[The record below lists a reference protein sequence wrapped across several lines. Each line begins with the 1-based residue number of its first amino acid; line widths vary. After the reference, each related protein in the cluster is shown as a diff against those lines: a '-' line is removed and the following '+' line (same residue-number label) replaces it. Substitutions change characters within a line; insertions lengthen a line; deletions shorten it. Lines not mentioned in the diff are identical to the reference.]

1 MDSDQRGRVFL
12 VTGASTGIGRV
23 TALELA
29 RRGGHVIL
37 ASRSEAR
44 TAPVVEAIR
53 RSTGNPQVEFLP
65 VDLSDL
71 DSVRS
76 AASAFLS
83 RGLPL
88 HVLVN
93 NAGLAGLRGLTP
105 DGFEITWGT
114 NHLGPFLLTLLLLDR
129 LKQSAPSRIVNV
141 ASRAHHRARGIDWD
155 AQRLPAS
162 STGGIDEYSVSKLAN
177 VLFTKELARRL
188 AGSGVTAYALHPG
201 VVATDIWR
209 ELPWGIRHLAK
220 LFMVSPEEGARTT
233 LHCATE
239 PEASL
244 ASGAY
249 YDSCKPVR
257 PSRAADDPALAR
269 ELWRRGV
276 EWTGAPSSS

>member
-1 MDSDQRGRVFL
+1 MERDLCGKVCL

-23 TALELA
+23 TAEDLA

-37 ASRSEAR
+37 AGRSEAR

-53 RSTGNPQVEFLP
+53 RSTGNAGVEFLP

-71 DSVRS
+71 GSVRS
-76 AASAFLS
+76 AAAAFLS

-88 HVLVN
+88 HALVN
-93 NAGLAGLRGLTP
+93 NAGLAGVRGLTP

-129 LKQSAPSRIVNV
+129 LKESTPSRIVNV
-141 ASRAHHRARGIDWD
+141 ASRAHYRARGIDWD
-155 AQRLPAS
+155 AQRRPAA
-162 STGGIDEYSVSKLAN
+162 STGGIHEYSVSKLAN

-188 AGSGVTAYALHPG
+188 AGSGVTTYSLHPG

-209 ELPWGIRHLAK
+209 ELPWGLRHLAK
-220 LFMVSPEEGARTT
+220 LFMISPEEGARTT
-233 LHCATE
+233 LHCATAPE
-239 PEASL
+239 PSL
-244 ASGAY
+244 TSGAY

-257 PSRAADDPALAR
+257 PSRAADDPALAS
-269 ELWRRGV
+269 ELWRRSV
-276 EWTGAPSSS
+276 DWTGAPSSS